1 MCYVLLASPNSDDRF
16 MYGED
21 GKARYED
28 PLQGKAEMAKDA
40 GGAAAA
46 EEVIAKAHDDSRMA

>member
-1 MCYVLLASPNSDDRF
+1 